1 LALIPFL
8 VHIFFLGD
16 VKNIHVNLDRRSGYV
31 KGYALVEFEDREA
44 AQEAIDEV
52 NGQEILGQ
60 VVSVDWAFNV
70 PPS

>member
-1 LALIPFL
+1 MLFA
-8 VHIFFLGD
+8 GD

-31 KGYALVEFEDREA
+31 KGYALVEFEDRKA
-44 AQEAIDEV
+44 AQEAINEV

-70 PPS
+70 PS